1 MIGGDLLSEAMLK
14 PVLFSSL
21 KKYDR
26 TTFLAD
32 LGAGLTVG
40 VVALPLAMAFA
51 IACGARDITPATG
64 LVTAVVA
71 GLLISMFSGSR
82 FQIGG
87 PTGAFVVLI
96 AGVVSQFGMGGLL
109 GCTLLAGIFLLL
121 FGIFRMGGLIRFIP
135 FPVTTGFTSGIAVT
149 IFCTQIQD
157 ILGLSIPAETPVPAD
172 FMGKWACYI
181 THIGTF
187 NPWALGLTLLTIAVI
202 LLTRRL
208 APKWPAMLVGMLV
221 ATVISVLFDLG
232 AHGVRDIHS
241 QFGDLPAGLP
251 IPSLPPLEWSTL
263 PSLIQPAFVI
273 ALLAAIESL
282 LSASVADG
290 MTSTRHKPNAEL
302 LAQGIGNIGS
312 ALFGGLPATGA
323 IARTATNIKAGAKTP
338 VSGVVHALTLLL
350 ILVLA
355 GPYAALVPLPALA
368 GILAVVCWTMADI
381 PKFVNLLR
389 GPRPDAAV
397 LVITFLLTVLF
408 DLVLAVE
415 VGVVLAAL
423 LFIGRMAQLSG
434 VKALH
439 DEALGVD
446 GKEDHSRSMS
456 LRVVPEGVEVF
467 DIQGPFFFGAVEHFK
482 DIVLGELE
490 HDVHYIVLRMRLVPA
505 MDATGLNVLTD
516 FAERCRARGVCLLF
530 CGVQP
535 QPLEII
541 RHAPL
546 YRLVKMQNIC
556 ENIDAALARIRVL
569 MAQTPGAHKPAPIE
583 EEDEEED

>member
-1 MIGGDLLSEAMLK
+1 MPLQK
-14 PVLFSSL
+14 PVLFSCL
-21 KKYDR
+21 KQYDR
-26 TTFLAD
+26 ATFLAD

-51 IACGARDITPATG
+51 IACGYREITPATG

-71 GLLISMFSGSR
+71 GLLISLFSGSR

-96 AGVVSQFGMGGLL
+96 ASVVSQFGMGGLL
-109 GCTLLAGIFLLL
+109 GCTLLAGVFLLL
-121 FGIFRMGGLIRFIP
+121 FGIFRMGALIRFIP
-135 FPVTTGFTSGIAVT
+135 FPVTLGFTSGIAVT

-157 ILGLSIPAETPVPAD
+157 ILGLSIPEGVSVPAD
-172 FMGKWACYI
+172 FIGKWACYFE
-181 THIGTF
+181 HMSTF
-187 NPWALGLTLLTIAVI
+187 NPWALGLTLLTIVVI
-202 LLTRRL
+202 LFTRRI
-208 APKWPAMLVGMLV
+208 APKWPAMLIGMLA
-221 ATVISVLFDLG
+221 ATVVSVLFDLG
-232 AHGVRDIHS
+232 SHGVRDIHS

-251 IPSLPPLEWSTL
+251 MPSLPPLEWSTL
-263 PSLIQPAFVI
+263 PQLIQPAFVI
-273 ALLAAIESL
+273 ALLAGIESL

-302 LAQGIGNIGS
+302 MAQGIGNIGS

-323 IARTATNIKAGAKTP
+323 IARTATNIKAGARTP
-338 VSGVVHALTLLL
+338 ISGIVHALTLLL
-350 ILVLA
+350 ILALA

-368 GILAVVCWTMADI
+368 GILAVVCWTMADV
-381 PKFVNLLR
+381 PKFMNLLR

-415 VGVVLAAL
+415 VGVVLASL

-439 DEALGVD
+439 DEMLGD
-446 GKEDHSRSMS
+446 GKEDPSRSMS

-482 DIVLGELE
+482 DIVLGELDR
-490 HDVHYIVLRMRLVPA
+490 DVHYIVLRMRLVPA

-516 FAERCRARGVCLLF
+516 FAERCRARGVCLLL

-535 QPLEII
+535 QPLDTI
-541 RHAPL
+541 RHAPV
-546 YRLVKMQNIC
+546 YRMVKMQNIC

-569 MAQTPGAHKPAPIE
+569 MEHDPNAPKNAFPLE
-583 EEDEEED
+583 DEDEEEED

>member
-1 MIGGDLLSEAMLK
+1 MIGGVPLQTRTMLK
-14 PVLFSSL
+14 PVLISCL

-26 TTFLAD
+26 GTFLAD
-32 LGAGLTVG
+32 LGSGVTVG

-51 IACGARDITPATG
+51 IACGYREITPATG

-71 GLLISMFSGSR
+71 GLLISLFSGSR
-82 FQIGG
+82 FQVGG

-121 FGIFRMGGLIRFIP
+121 FGICRMGALIRFIP
-135 FPVTTGFTSGIAVT
+135 YPVTTGFTSGIAVT

-157 ILGLSIPAETPVPAD
+157 ILGLSIPAETPIPAD
-172 FMGKWACYI
+172 FIGKWACYVE
-181 THIGTF
+181 HIGSF
-187 NPWALGLTLLTIAVI
+187 NLWAFGITLLTIAVI
-202 LLTRRL
+202 LFTRRI
-208 APKWPAMLVGMLV
+208 APKLPAMLIGMLV
-221 ATVISVLFDLG
+221 ATLISVQFDLG
-232 AHGVRDIHS
+232 SHGVRDIHS

-251 IPSLPPLEWSTL
+251 LPSLPPLEWATL

-302 LAQGIGNIGS
+302 IAQGIGNIGS

-323 IARTATNIKAGAKTP
+323 IARTATNIKAGARTP
-338 VSGVVHALTLLL
+338 ISGIVHALTLLL

-368 GILAVVCWTMADI
+368 GILAVVCWSMAEI
-381 PKFVNLLR
+381 PQFMNLLR

-397 LVITFLLTVLF
+397 LLITFFLTVLF

-439 DEALGVD
+439 DEALGAD

-456 LRVVPEGVEVF
+456 LRIVPEGVEVF

-482 DIVLGELE
+482 EIVLGELDR
-490 HDVHYIVLRMRLVPA
+490 DVHYIVLRMRLVPV

-516 FAERCRARGVCLLF
+516 FAERCRERGVCLLF

-535 QPLEII
+535 QPLETI

-569 MAQTPGAHKPAPIE
+569 MEHNPAAHKPARIE
-583 EEDEEED
+583 AEDDDD

>member
-1 MIGGDLLSEAMLK
+1 MLK
-14 PVLFSSL
+14 PVLLSCL

-26 TTFLAD
+26 TTLMAD
-32 LGAGLTVG
+32 IGAGVTVG

-51 IACGARDITPATG
+51 IACGYREITPATG
-64 LVTAVVA
+64 LVTAIVA

-82 FQIGG
+82 FQVGG

-96 AGVVSQFGMGGLL
+96 ASVVSQFGMGGLL

-121 FGIFRMGGLIRFIP
+121 FGIFRMGALIRFIP
-135 FPVTTGFTSGIAVT
+135 FPVTLGFTSGIAVT
-149 IFCTQIQD
+149 IFCTQVQD
-157 ILGLSIPAETPVPAD
+157 ILGLTIPADTAIPAD
-172 FMGKWACYI
+172 FIGKWACYFAHI
-181 THIGTF
+181 TTF
-187 NPWALGLTLLTIAVI
+187 NPWALGVTLLTIAVI
-202 LLTRRL
+202 LLTRRV
-208 APKWPAMLVGMLV
+208 APKWPAMLIGMLA
-221 ATVISVLFDLG
+221 ATVVSVIFDLG
-232 AHGVRDIHS
+232 SHGVRDIHS

-251 IPSLPPLEWSTL
+251 LPSFPPLEWATL
-263 PSLIQPAFVI
+263 PQLIQPAFVI

-302 LAQGIGNIGS
+302 MAQGIGNIGS

-338 VSGVVHALTLLL
+338 ISGIVHALTLLL
-350 ILVLA
+350 ILLLA

-368 GILAVVCWTMADI
+368 GILAVVCWTMADVK
-381 PKFVNLLR
+381 KFATQLR
-389 GPRPDAAV
+389 GPKPDAAV

-423 LFIGRMAQLSG
+423 LFIGRMAQISG
-434 VKALH
+434 VKSLH
-439 DEALGVD
+439 DEALGLD
-446 GKEDHSRSMS
+446 KAEDPSRSMS
-456 LRVVPEGVEVF
+456 LRIVPEGVEVF

-482 DIVLGELE
+482 DIVLGELDR
-490 HDVHYIVLRMRLVPA
+490 DVRYIILRMRLVPA

-516 FAERCRARGVCLLF
+516 FAERCRSRGVCLLF

-535 QPLEII
+535 QPLETI

-546 YRLVKMQNIC
+546 YRMVKMQNIC

-569 MAQTPGAHKPAPIE
+569 MAQEPEAQRRHALPIE
-583 EEDEEED
+583 EDDEEA